1 MHTDC
6 RGRWSKGVAALAL
19 CALAGAVHAQSS
31 VSLYGLADSF
41 AGVVRTPGASGNTWQ
56 VELLDELPATER
68 PAPFTSQRHVF
79 NSRPAA
85 LEWLGVVEG
94 TAEAGEVA

>member
-41 AGVVRTPGASGNTWQ
+41 AGVVRTPGASGNTW
-56 VELLDELPATER
+56 
-68 PAPFTSQRHVF
+68 
-79 NSRPAA
+79 
-85 LEWLGVVEG
+85 
-94 TAEAGEVA
+94 